1 MKRETQEWLKIAEEE
16 FRSGECLSERG
27 FYRIVCYHAQQAVEK
42 ILKALLVEKEIPP
55 PRTHNIL
62 DLCIILRELGNNP
75 PLSEEESVF
84 LTSIYRSRYPAG
96 LGLLPSGEPSK
107 SDAEKA
113 LRCASKIRWWFQEV
127 FKTCPPDSGKL

>member
-1 MKRETQEWLKIAEEE
+1 VSFRAGFLSDSLLSRTASGGKDSESLAGGKRDSTTPD
-16 FRSGECLSERG
+16 
-27 FYRIVCYHAQQAVEK
+27 AQ
-42 ILKALLVEKEIPP
+42 
-55 PRTHNIL
+55 THNIL